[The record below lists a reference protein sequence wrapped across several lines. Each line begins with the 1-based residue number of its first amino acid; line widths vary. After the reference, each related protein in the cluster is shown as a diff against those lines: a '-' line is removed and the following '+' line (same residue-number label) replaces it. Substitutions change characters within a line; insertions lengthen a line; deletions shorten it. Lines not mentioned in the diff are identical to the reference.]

1 MLASLVPA
9 LLQRRSPLK
18 PLAAAESAP
27 VAARAGATVYVQFLC
42 FYAAAAFWKHNDA
55 WMSPRVSCAPIYLV
69 SLMETHLPRW
79 LLSPWLL
86 SAVTAWAPALV
97 LLVEAIVP
105 VLMLVDTR
113 VAVAFT
119 GLFHWMIA
127 IVPPP
132 NDIASFGCQTIPR
145 LLLLVDP
152 EAAAGAVHGLLDPTW
167 GAPLIV
173 GVAAVTTALQP
184 ITWRGTFDWA
194 VPVCGAL
201 TAIAC
206 IAAARSRSGSPP
218 ALRAGGGP
226 GIGGWAL
233 MVLAAVY
240 AFLLVPLGLMDT
252 GNASPFSSLRKHG
265 TPEECLAPLPRHRRA
280 HAA

>member
-79 LLSPWLL
+79 LLSPRLL

-152 EAAAGAVHGLLDPTW
+152 EAAVGAVHSIFDPTT
-167 GAPLIV
+167 APLIV
-173 GVAAVTTALQP
+173 GVAAVTAALQP
-184 ITWRGTFDWA
+184 TIRAGTVDWA